1 MDASHDRAA
10 YFNTEPRAFWLGQV
24 SEAATALAGTRV
36 PKQLSE
42 SVGVSKISTEPSA
55 AVTSISLSVRNDLAF
70 NPADH
75 LATHVRSRSKLATF
89 TRLVII
95 LAVAAITALIF
106 TGQLPTDILTRD
118 DIIEVASLPVISN
131 LVTAIT
137 PERTSARLI
146 VQSWR
151 GNSDEPTPL
160 GLAVQ
165 GPAEHA
171 VVYIKGLMPGMELS
185 SGSRVG
191 SDAWEIPATGVGDVL
206 IAPPQGF
213 VGTAKLVAELRLPDS
228 RIADRQAVYFE
239 WELQR
244 PTPVQH
250 QLEERAALQSIPP
263 EPIQPQTDRDEVVA
277 SQKPVI
283 ARGQFD
289 GKEIAVA
296 SISPAPVQLQR
307 NRGEAGPTESARLIV
322 QSWRGNS
329 DEPTP
334 LGLAVQGPAEH
345 AVVYIKGL
353 MPGMEL
359 SSGSRVGSD
368 AWEIP
373 ATGVGDV
380 LIAPPQGFV
389 GTAKLVAELRL
400 PDSRIADRQ
409 AVYFEWELQRPTPVQ
424 HQLEERAA
432 LQSIPPEPIQPQ
444 TDRDEVV
451 ASQKPVIARGQFD
464 GKEIAVASISPAPV
478 QLQRNRGE
486 AGPTEIPA
494 ATPRRLNRSEIG
506 AMPAILLEPAQL
518 KSDRDE
524 TAPADSSASFL
535 QRQLDAQ
542 EIVLLL
548 KRGKDLIAAGDI
560 AAARIVLRKAAEAND
575 AEAALGLAA
584 TYDPIVLR
592 ELKVYGFMPD
602 AAMARVW
609 YEKATELGSLAAPRR
624 LEMLTKETGTR

>member
-1 MDASHDRAA
+1 MTKSDAVPSLAAAIETAVARNAGVHLEAGASDRAA
-10 YFNTEPRAFWLGQV
+10 YFNIESRALWLGQV
-24 SEAATALAGTRV
+24 SEAATALADTRV
-36 PKQLSE
+36 PELLIE
-42 SVGVSKISTEPSA
+42 SVAISKISTEPSA
-55 AVTSISLSVRNDLAF
+55 AVNSISLSVRNDDSF

-75 LATHVRSRSKLATF
+75 LATHVRSSSKLATF

-106 TGQLPTDILTRD
+106 TGQLPTDILTRND
-118 DIIEVASLPVISN
+118 VIEVASLPVVSN

-137 PERTSARLI
+137 PDRTSARLI

-160 GLAVQ
+160 GLAVK

-185 SGSRVG
+185 SGNRVG
-191 SDAWEIPATGVGDVL
+191 SDAWEIPATGVGDVW

-250 QLEERAALQSIPP
+250 QLEERAALQSISP
-263 EPIQPQTDRDEVVA
+263 EPIQPQTDRDEVVS

-283 ARGQFD
+283 AQGQ
-289 GKEIAVA
+289 I
-296 SISPAPVQLQR
+296 
-307 NRGEAGPTESARLIV
+307 
-322 QSWRGNS
+322 
-329 DEPTP
+329 
-334 LGLAVQGPAEH
+334 
-345 AVVYIKGL
+345 
-353 MPGMEL
+353 
-359 SSGSRVGSD
+359 
-368 AWEIP
+368 
-373 ATGVGDV
+373 
-380 LIAPPQGFV
+380 
-389 GTAKLVAELRL
+389 
-400 PDSRIADRQ
+400 
-409 AVYFEWELQRPTPVQ
+409 
-424 HQLEERAA
+424 
-432 LQSIPPEPIQPQ
+432 
-444 TDRDEVV
+444 
-451 ASQKPVIARGQFD
+451 D

-486 AGPTEIPA
+486 AGPTEILA
-494 ATPRRLNRSEIG
+494 ATPRRLDPSEIG
-506 AMPAILLEPAQL
+506 AVPAILLEPAEL

-548 KRGKDLIAAGDI
+548 KRGKNLIAAGDI

-592 ELKVYGFMPD
+592 ELRVYGFMPG

>member
-1 MDASHDRAA
+1 MTKSNAVPSLAEAIETAVARPAGVHPEAGASDRAA
-10 YFNTEPRAFWLGQV
+10 SFNIESRALWLGQV

-36 PKQLSE
+36 PEQLIE

-55 AVTSISLSVRNDLAF
+55 AVNSISLSVRNDDSF

-95 LAVAAITALIF
+95 LAVAALTALIF

-191 SDAWEIPATGVGDVL
+191 SDAWEIPATEVGDVW

-296 SISPAPVQLQR
+296 SISPAPVQLQ
-307 NRGEAGPTESARLIV
+307 
-322 QSWRGNS
+322 
-329 DEPTP
+329 
-334 LGLAVQGPAEH
+334 H
-345 AVVYIKGL
+345 
-353 MPGMEL
+353 
-359 SSGSRVGSD
+359 
-368 AWEIP
+368 
-373 ATGVGDV
+373 
-380 LIAPPQGFV
+380 
-389 GTAKLVAELRL
+389 
-400 PDSRIADRQ
+400 
-409 AVYFEWELQRPTPVQ
+409 
-424 HQLEERAA
+424 
-432 LQSIPPEPIQPQ
+432 
-444 TDRDEVV
+444 
-451 ASQKPVIARGQFD
+451 
-464 GKEIAVASISPAPV
+464 
-478 QLQRNRGE
+478 NRGE

-494 ATPRRLNRSEIG
+494 AAPRRLNRSEIG
-506 AMPAILLEPAQL
+506 AMPAILLEPAEL
-518 KSDRDE
+518 KSARDE

-609 YEKATELGSLAAPRR
+609 YEKATALGSLAAPRR

>member
-1 MDASHDRAA
+1 MDLGSAESRGEAIMDASHDRAA
-10 YFNTEPRAFWLGQV
+10 YFNTNSRAFWLGQV

-36 PKQLSE
+36 PKQLIE
-42 SVGVSKISTEPSA
+42 NVGVSEISTEPSA
-55 AVTSISLSVRNDLAF
+55 AVTSISLSARNDHSF

-75 LATHVRSRSKLATF
+75 LTHVRSRSKLAIF
-89 TRLVII
+89 TGLVIT
-95 LAVAAITALIF
+95 LAVASLTALIL

-151 GNSDEPTPL
+151 GNSDQPTPL
-160 GLAVQ
+160 GLAVK
-165 GPAEHA
+165 GTAEHA

-185 SGSRVG
+185 LGNRVG
-191 SDAWEIPATGVGDVL
+191 SDAWEIPATELGGVW

-213 VGTAKLVAELRLPDS
+213 VGTAKLIAELRLPDS

-263 EPIQPQTDRDEVVA
+263 EPIQPQTDRDEVA
-277 SQKPVI
+277 S
-283 ARGQFD
+283 
-289 GKEIAVA
+289 
-296 SISPAPVQLQR
+296 
-307 NRGEAGPTESARLIV
+307 
-322 QSWRGNS
+322 
-329 DEPTP
+329 
-334 LGLAVQGPAEH
+334 
-345 AVVYIKGL
+345 
-353 MPGMEL
+353 
-359 SSGSRVGSD
+359 
-368 AWEIP
+368 
-373 ATGVGDV
+373 
-380 LIAPPQGFV
+380 
-389 GTAKLVAELRL
+389 
-400 PDSRIADRQ
+400 
-409 AVYFEWELQRPTPVQ
+409 
-424 HQLEERAA
+424 
-432 LQSIPPEPIQPQ
+432 
-444 TDRDEVV
+444 
-451 ASQKPVIARGQFD
+451 SQKPVIARGQFD

-494 ATPRRLNRSEIG
+494 ATPRRLNRSEIR

-535 QRQLDAQ
+535 QRQLDAH

>member
-1 MDASHDRAA
+1 MTKSDAVPSLAEAIEIAIARNAGVHLEAGASDRAA
-10 YFNTEPRAFWLGQV
+10 SFNIESRALWLGQV
-24 SEAATALAGTRV
+24 SEAATALADTGV
-36 PKQLSE
+36 PELLIE

-55 AVTSISLSVRNDLAF
+55 AVNSISLSVRNDDSF

-75 LATHVRSRSKLATF
+75 LATHVRSSSKLATF

-106 TGQLPTDILTRD
+106 TGQLPTDILTRND
-118 DIIEVASLPVISN
+118 VIEVASLPVVSN

-137 PERTSARLI
+137 PDRTSARLI

-185 SGSRVG
+185 SGNRVG
-191 SDAWEIPATGVGDVL
+191 SDAWEIPATGLGDVW

-263 EPIQPQTDRDEVVA
+263 EPIQSQTDRDEVVA

-283 ARGQFD
+283 AQGQ
-289 GKEIAVA
+289 I
-296 SISPAPVQLQR
+296 
-307 NRGEAGPTESARLIV
+307 
-322 QSWRGNS
+322 
-329 DEPTP
+329 
-334 LGLAVQGPAEH
+334 
-345 AVVYIKGL
+345 
-353 MPGMEL
+353 
-359 SSGSRVGSD
+359 
-368 AWEIP
+368 
-373 ATGVGDV
+373 
-380 LIAPPQGFV
+380 
-389 GTAKLVAELRL
+389 
-400 PDSRIADRQ
+400 
-409 AVYFEWELQRPTPVQ
+409 
-424 HQLEERAA
+424 
-432 LQSIPPEPIQPQ
+432 
-444 TDRDEVV
+444 
-451 ASQKPVIARGQFD
+451 D

-486 AGPTEIPA
+486 AGPTEILA
-494 ATPRRLNRSEIG
+494 ATPRRLDPSEIG
-506 AMPAILLEPAQL
+506 AVPAILLEPAEL

-548 KRGKDLIAAGDI
+548 KRGKNLIAAGDI

-592 ELKVYGFMPD
+592 ELRVYGFMPD

>member
-1 MDASHDRAA
+1 MTKSLAEAIEIAVARNAGVHLEAGASDRAA
-10 YFNTEPRAFWLGQV
+10 YFNIESRALWLGQV
-24 SEAATALAGTRV
+24 SEAATALADTGV
-36 PKQLSE
+36 PELLIE

-55 AVTSISLSVRNDLAF
+55 AVNSISLSVRNDDSF

-75 LATHVRSRSKLATF
+75 LATHVRSSSKLATF

-106 TGQLPTDILTRD
+106 TGQLPTDILTRND
-118 DIIEVASLPVISN
+118 VIEVASLPVVSN

-137 PERTSARLI
+137 PDRTSARLI

-160 GLAVQ
+160 GLAVK

-185 SGSRVG
+185 SGNRVG
-191 SDAWEIPATGVGDVL
+191 SDAWEIPATGVGDVW

-283 ARGQFD
+283 AQGQ
-289 GKEIAVA
+289 I
-296 SISPAPVQLQR
+296 
-307 NRGEAGPTESARLIV
+307 
-322 QSWRGNS
+322 
-329 DEPTP
+329 
-334 LGLAVQGPAEH
+334 
-345 AVVYIKGL
+345 
-353 MPGMEL
+353 
-359 SSGSRVGSD
+359 
-368 AWEIP
+368 
-373 ATGVGDV
+373 
-380 LIAPPQGFV
+380 
-389 GTAKLVAELRL
+389 
-400 PDSRIADRQ
+400 
-409 AVYFEWELQRPTPVQ
+409 
-424 HQLEERAA
+424 
-432 LQSIPPEPIQPQ
+432 
-444 TDRDEVV
+444 
-451 ASQKPVIARGQFD
+451 D

-494 ATPRRLNRSEIG
+494 ATPRRLDPSEIG
-506 AMPAILLEPAQL
+506 AVPAILLEPAEL

-548 KRGKDLIAAGDI
+548 KRGKNLIAAGDI

>member
-1 MDASHDRAA
+1 MTKSDAVPSLAAAIETAVARHAGVHPEAGASDRAA
-10 YFNTEPRAFWLGQV
+10 YFNIESRALWLGQV

-36 PKQLSE
+36 PELPIE

-55 AVTSISLSVRNDLAF
+55 AVNSISLSVRNDHSF

-131 LVTAIT
+131 LVAAIT

-191 SDAWEIPATGVGDVL
+191 SDAWEIPATGLGDVW

-283 ARGQFD
+283 AQGQ
-289 GKEIAVA
+289 I
-296 SISPAPVQLQR
+296 
-307 NRGEAGPTESARLIV
+307 
-322 QSWRGNS
+322 
-329 DEPTP
+329 
-334 LGLAVQGPAEH
+334 
-345 AVVYIKGL
+345 
-353 MPGMEL
+353 
-359 SSGSRVGSD
+359 
-368 AWEIP
+368 
-373 ATGVGDV
+373 
-380 LIAPPQGFV
+380 
-389 GTAKLVAELRL
+389 
-400 PDSRIADRQ
+400 
-409 AVYFEWELQRPTPVQ
+409 
-424 HQLEERAA
+424 
-432 LQSIPPEPIQPQ
+432 
-444 TDRDEVV
+444 
-451 ASQKPVIARGQFD
+451 D

-548 KRGKDLIAAGDI
+548 KRGKNLIAAGDI

>member
-10 YFNTEPRAFWLGQV
+10 YFDTDSRTFWLGQV
-24 SEAATALAGTRV
+24 SEAATALTGTRV
-36 PKQLSE
+36 PKQFIE
-42 SVGVSKISTEPSA
+42 SVGVSKISTEPRA
-55 AVTSISLSVRNDLAF
+55 AVTSISLSVRNDHSF

-75 LATHVRSRSKLATF
+75 LTHVQSRSKLAIF
-89 TRLVII
+89 TGLVIT
-95 LAVAAITALIF
+95 LAVASLTALIL

-160 GLAVQ
+160 GLTVQ

-185 SGSRVG
+185 SGNRVG
-191 SDAWEIPATGVGDVL
+191 SDAWEIPATGVGDVW

-250 QLEERAALQSIPP
+250 QLEGRAALQSIPP

-277 SQKPVI
+277 SQTPVI

-296 SISPAPVQLQR
+296 SISV
-307 NRGEAGPTESARLIV
+307 
-322 QSWRGNS
+322 
-329 DEPTP
+329 
-334 LGLAVQGPAEH
+334 
-345 AVVYIKGL
+345 
-353 MPGMEL
+353 
-359 SSGSRVGSD
+359 
-368 AWEIP
+368 
-373 ATGVGDV
+373 
-380 LIAPPQGFV
+380 
-389 GTAKLVAELRL
+389 
-400 PDSRIADRQ
+400 
-409 AVYFEWELQRPTPVQ
+409 
-424 HQLEERAA
+424 
-432 LQSIPPEPIQPQ
+432 
-444 TDRDEVV
+444 
-451 ASQKPVIARGQFD
+451 
-464 GKEIAVASISPAPV
+464 APV

-486 AGPTEIPA
+486 AGPTEIA
-494 ATPRRLNRSEIG
+494 APRRLNRSEIG

-560 AAARIVLRKAAEAND
+560 AAARVVLRKAAEAND

>member
-1 MDASHDRAA
+1 MTKSDAVPSLAAAIETAVARHAGVHPEAGASDRAA
-10 YFNTEPRAFWLGQV
+10 YFNIESRALWLGQV
-24 SEAATALAGTRV
+24 SEAATALADTRV
-36 PKQLSE
+36 PELLIE
-42 SVGVSKISTEPSA
+42 SVAASKISTEPGA
-55 AVTSISLSVRNDLAF
+55 AVNSISLSVRNDDSF

-75 LATHVRSRSKLATF
+75 LATHVRSSSKLATF

-106 TGQLPTDILTRD
+106 TGQLPTDILTRND
-118 DIIEVASLPVISN
+118 VIEVASLPVVSN

-137 PERTSARLI
+137 PDRTSARLI

-160 GLAVQ
+160 GLAVK

-185 SGSRVG
+185 SGNRVG
-191 SDAWEIPATGVGDVL
+191 SDAWEIPATGVGDVW

-239 WELQR
+239 WELKR

-263 EPIQPQTDRDEVVA
+263 EPIQSQTDRDEVVA

-283 ARGQFD
+283 AQGQID

-307 NRGEAGPTESARLIV
+307 NRGEAGPTETL
-322 QSWRGNS
+322 
-329 DEPTP
+329 
-334 LGLAVQGPAEH
+334 
-345 AVVYIKGL
+345 
-353 MPGMEL
+353 
-359 SSGSRVGSD
+359 
-368 AWEIP
+368 
-373 ATGVGDV
+373 
-380 LIAPPQGFV
+380 
-389 GTAKLVAELRL
+389 
-400 PDSRIADRQ
+400 
-409 AVYFEWELQRPTPVQ
+409 
-424 HQLEERAA
+424 
-432 LQSIPPEPIQPQ
+432 
-444 TDRDEVV
+444 
-451 ASQKPVIARGQFD
+451 
-464 GKEIAVASISPAPV
+464 
-478 QLQRNRGE
+478 
-486 AGPTEIPA
+486 A
-494 ATPRRLNRSEIG
+494 ATPRRLDPSEIG
-506 AMPAILLEPAQL
+506 AVPAILLEPAEL

-542 EIVLLL
+542 EIALLL

-592 ELKVYGFMPD
+592 ELRVYGFMPD

>member
-1 MDASHDRAA
+1 MTKSLAEAIEIAVARNAGVHLEAGASDRAA
-10 YFNTEPRAFWLGQV
+10 YFNIESRALWLGQV
-24 SEAATALAGTRV
+24 SEAATALADTRV
-36 PKQLSE
+36 PELLIE
-42 SVGVSKISTEPSA
+42 SVAVSKISTEPSA
-55 AVTSISLSVRNDLAF
+55 AVNSISLSVRNDDSF

-75 LATHVRSRSKLATF
+75 LATHVRSSSKLATF

-106 TGQLPTDILTRD
+106 TGQLPTDILTRND
-118 DIIEVASLPVISN
+118 VIEVASLPVVSN

-137 PERTSARLI
+137 PDRTSARLI

-160 GLAVQ
+160 GLAVK

-191 SDAWEIPATGVGDVL
+191 SDAWEIPATGVGDVW

-283 ARGQFD
+283 AQGQ
-289 GKEIAVA
+289 I
-296 SISPAPVQLQR
+296 
-307 NRGEAGPTESARLIV
+307 
-322 QSWRGNS
+322 
-329 DEPTP
+329 
-334 LGLAVQGPAEH
+334 
-345 AVVYIKGL
+345 
-353 MPGMEL
+353 
-359 SSGSRVGSD
+359 
-368 AWEIP
+368 
-373 ATGVGDV
+373 
-380 LIAPPQGFV
+380 
-389 GTAKLVAELRL
+389 
-400 PDSRIADRQ
+400 
-409 AVYFEWELQRPTPVQ
+409 
-424 HQLEERAA
+424 
-432 LQSIPPEPIQPQ
+432 
-444 TDRDEVV
+444 
-451 ASQKPVIARGQFD
+451 D

-486 AGPTEIPA
+486 AGPTEILE
-494 ATPRRLNRSEIG
+494 ATPRRLDPSEIG
-506 AMPAILLEPAQL
+506 AVPAILLEPAEL

-548 KRGKDLIAAGDI
+548 KRGKNLIAAGDI

-592 ELKVYGFMPD
+592 ELRVYGFMPD

>member
-1 MDASHDRAA
+1 MTKSDAVPSLAAAIETAVAGHAGVHLEAGASDRAA
-10 YFNTEPRAFWLGQV
+10 YFNIESRALWLGQV

-36 PKQLSE
+36 PKSLIE

-55 AVTSISLSVRNDLAF
+55 AVNSTSLSVRNDDSF

-137 PERTSARLI
+137 PDRTSARLI

-191 SDAWEIPATGVGDVL
+191 SDAWEIPATEVGDVW

-213 VGTAKLVAELRLPDS
+213 VGTAKLVAELRLPDSKIADRQAVYFEWELQRPTPVQHQLEEVQGPAEHAVVYIKGLMPGMELSSGTDSLGCLGDSRSRGRRCLDRSPAGLRWHCQTCAELRLPDS

-263 EPIQPQTDRDEVVA
+263 EPIQPQTDRDEVV
-277 SQKPVI
+277 S
-283 ARGQFD
+283 
-289 GKEIAVA
+289 
-296 SISPAPVQLQR
+296 
-307 NRGEAGPTESARLIV
+307 
-322 QSWRGNS
+322 
-329 DEPTP
+329 
-334 LGLAVQGPAEH
+334 
-345 AVVYIKGL
+345 
-353 MPGMEL
+353 
-359 SSGSRVGSD
+359 
-368 AWEIP
+368 
-373 ATGVGDV
+373 
-380 LIAPPQGFV
+380 
-389 GTAKLVAELRL
+389 
-400 PDSRIADRQ
+400 
-409 AVYFEWELQRPTPVQ
+409 
-424 HQLEERAA
+424 
-432 LQSIPPEPIQPQ
+432 
-444 TDRDEVV
+444 
-451 ASQKPVIARGQFD
+451 SQKPVIARGQFD

-506 AMPAILLEPAQL
+506 AMPAILLEPAEL

-524 TAPADSSASFL
+524 TAPVLFAASTRCTRDCVASKTGEGPYCSRRHRSSAHC
-535 QRQLDAQ
+535 
-542 EIVLLL
+542 
-548 KRGKDLIAAGDI
+548 AAKS
-560 AAARIVLRKAAEAND
+560 R
-575 AEAALGLAA
+575 
-584 TYDPIVLR
+584 
-592 ELKVYGFMPD
+592 
-602 AAMARVW
+602 
-609 YEKATELGSLAAPRR
+609 
-624 LEMLTKETGTR
+624 

>member
-1 MDASHDRAA
+1 MTKSDAVPSLAAAIETAVARNAGVHLEAGASDRAA
-10 YFNTEPRAFWLGQV
+10 YFNIESRALWLGQV
-24 SEAATALAGTRV
+24 SEAATALADTRV
-36 PKQLSE
+36 PELLIE
-42 SVGVSKISTEPSA
+42 SVAVSKISTEPSA
-55 AVTSISLSVRNDLAF
+55 AVNSISLSVRNDDSF

-75 LATHVRSRSKLATF
+75 LATHVRSSSKLATF

-106 TGQLPTDILTRD
+106 TGQLPTDILTRND
-118 DIIEVASLPVISN
+118 VIEVASLPVVSN

-137 PERTSARLI
+137 PDRTSARLI

-160 GLAVQ
+160 GLAVK

-185 SGSRVG
+185 SGNRVG
-191 SDAWEIPATGVGDVL
+191 SDAWEIPATGVGDVW

-283 ARGQFD
+283 AQGQ
-289 GKEIAVA
+289 I
-296 SISPAPVQLQR
+296 
-307 NRGEAGPTESARLIV
+307 
-322 QSWRGNS
+322 
-329 DEPTP
+329 
-334 LGLAVQGPAEH
+334 
-345 AVVYIKGL
+345 
-353 MPGMEL
+353 
-359 SSGSRVGSD
+359 
-368 AWEIP
+368 
-373 ATGVGDV
+373 
-380 LIAPPQGFV
+380 
-389 GTAKLVAELRL
+389 
-400 PDSRIADRQ
+400 
-409 AVYFEWELQRPTPVQ
+409 
-424 HQLEERAA
+424 
-432 LQSIPPEPIQPQ
+432 
-444 TDRDEVV
+444 
-451 ASQKPVIARGQFD
+451 D

-486 AGPTEIPA
+486 AGPTEILA
-494 ATPRRLNRSEIG
+494 ATPRRLDPSEIG
-506 AMPAILLEPAQL
+506 AVPAILLEPAEL

-548 KRGKDLIAAGDI
+548 KRGKNLIAAGDI

-592 ELKVYGFMPD
+592 ELRVYGFMPD

>member
-1 MDASHDRAA
+1 
-10 YFNTEPRAFWLGQV
+10 T
-24 SEAATALAGTRV
+24 
-36 PKQLSE
+36 
-42 SVGVSKISTEPSA
+42 
-55 AVTSISLSVRNDLAF
+55 
-70 NPADH
+70 
-75 LATHVRSRSKLATF
+75 
-89 TRLVII
+89 

-106 TGQLPTDILTRD
+106 TGQLPTDILTRND
-118 DIIEVASLPVISN
+118 VIEVASLPVVISN

-171 VVYIKGLMPGMELS
+171 VIYIKGLMPGMELS
-185 SGSRVG
+185 SGNRVD
-191 SDAWEIPATGVGDVL
+191 SDAWEIPATGVGDVW

-250 QLEERAALQSIPP
+250 QLEGRAALQSIPP

-283 ARGQFD
+283 AQGQ
-289 GKEIAVA
+289 I
-296 SISPAPVQLQR
+296 
-307 NRGEAGPTESARLIV
+307 
-322 QSWRGNS
+322 
-329 DEPTP
+329 
-334 LGLAVQGPAEH
+334 
-345 AVVYIKGL
+345 
-353 MPGMEL
+353 
-359 SSGSRVGSD
+359 
-368 AWEIP
+368 
-373 ATGVGDV
+373 
-380 LIAPPQGFV
+380 
-389 GTAKLVAELRL
+389 
-400 PDSRIADRQ
+400 
-409 AVYFEWELQRPTPVQ
+409 
-424 HQLEERAA
+424 
-432 LQSIPPEPIQPQ
+432 
-444 TDRDEVV
+444 
-451 ASQKPVIARGQFD
+451 D

-506 AMPAILLEPAQL
+506 AMPAILLEPAEL
-518 KSDRDE
+518 KSARDE

>member
-1 MDASHDRAA
+1 MLQSPPSRYPCETITRSIRPIISQHT
-10 YFNTEPRAFWLGQV
+10 F
-24 SEAATALAGTRV
+24 EA
-36 PKQLSE
+36 
-42 SVGVSKISTEPSA
+42 
-55 AVTSISLSVRNDLAF
+55 
-70 NPADH
+70 
-75 LATHVRSRSKLATF
+75 VRSWRHSPE
-89 TRLVII
+89 LVIT

-185 SGSRVG
+185 SGSQVG
-191 SDAWEIPATGVGDVL
+191 SDAWEIPATEVGDVW

-283 ARGQFD
+283 ARGQID

-296 SISPAPVQLQR
+296 SISPAPVQLQ
-307 NRGEAGPTESARLIV
+307 
-322 QSWRGNS
+322 
-329 DEPTP
+329 
-334 LGLAVQGPAEH
+334 H
-345 AVVYIKGL
+345 
-353 MPGMEL
+353 
-359 SSGSRVGSD
+359 
-368 AWEIP
+368 
-373 ATGVGDV
+373 
-380 LIAPPQGFV
+380 
-389 GTAKLVAELRL
+389 
-400 PDSRIADRQ
+400 
-409 AVYFEWELQRPTPVQ
+409 
-424 HQLEERAA
+424 
-432 LQSIPPEPIQPQ
+432 
-444 TDRDEVV
+444 
-451 ASQKPVIARGQFD
+451 
-464 GKEIAVASISPAPV
+464 
-478 QLQRNRGE
+478 NRGE

-506 AMPAILLEPAQL
+506 AMPAILLEPAEL

-524 TAPADSSASFL
+524 TAPDCFAASTRCTRDCVASKTGEGPYCSRRHRSSAHC
-535 QRQLDAQ
+535 
-542 EIVLLL
+542 
-548 KRGKDLIAAGDI
+548 AAKS
-560 AAARIVLRKAAEAND
+560 R
-575 AEAALGLAA
+575 
-584 TYDPIVLR
+584 
-592 ELKVYGFMPD
+592 
-602 AAMARVW
+602 
-609 YEKATELGSLAAPRR
+609 
-624 LEMLTKETGTR
+624 

>member
-1 MDASHDRAA
+1 MTKSDAVPSLAEAIEIAIARNAGVHLEAGASDRAA
-10 YFNTEPRAFWLGQV
+10 SFNIESRALWLGQV
-24 SEAATALAGTRV
+24 SEAATALADTGV
-36 PKQLSE
+36 PELLIE

-55 AVTSISLSVRNDLAF
+55 AVNSISLSVRNDDSF

-75 LATHVRSRSKLATF
+75 LATHVRSSSKLATF

-106 TGQLPTDILTRD
+106 TGQLPTDILTRND
-118 DIIEVASLPVISN
+118 VIEVASLPVVSN

-137 PERTSARLI
+137 PDRTSARLI

-160 GLAVQ
+160 GLAVK

-185 SGSRVG
+185 SGNRVG
-191 SDAWEIPATGVGDVL
+191 SDAWEIPATGVGDVW

-239 WELQR
+239 WELKR

-250 QLEERAALQSIPP
+250 QLEERAAPQSIPP

-283 ARGQFD
+283 AQGQID

-307 NRGEAGPTESARLIV
+307 NRGEAGPTETL
-322 QSWRGNS
+322 
-329 DEPTP
+329 
-334 LGLAVQGPAEH
+334 
-345 AVVYIKGL
+345 
-353 MPGMEL
+353 
-359 SSGSRVGSD
+359 
-368 AWEIP
+368 
-373 ATGVGDV
+373 
-380 LIAPPQGFV
+380 
-389 GTAKLVAELRL
+389 
-400 PDSRIADRQ
+400 
-409 AVYFEWELQRPTPVQ
+409 
-424 HQLEERAA
+424 
-432 LQSIPPEPIQPQ
+432 
-444 TDRDEVV
+444 
-451 ASQKPVIARGQFD
+451 
-464 GKEIAVASISPAPV
+464 
-478 QLQRNRGE
+478 
-486 AGPTEIPA
+486 A
-494 ATPRRLNRSEIG
+494 ATPRRLDPSEIG
-506 AMPAILLEPAQL
+506 AVPAILLEPAEL

-548 KRGKDLIAAGDI
+548 KRGKNLIAAGDI

>member
-10 YFNTEPRAFWLGQV
+10 YFNAESGAFWLGQV

-36 PKQLSE
+36 PEQFIE

-55 AVTSISLSVRNDLAF
+55 AVNSISIPVRNDDSF

-75 LATHVRSRSKLATF
+75 LATHVRSSSKLATF

-106 TGQLPTDILTRD
+106 TGHLPTDILTRND
-118 DIIEVASLPVISN
+118 VIEVASLPVVSN

-137 PERTSARLI
+137 PDRTSARLI

-160 GLAVQ
+160 GLAVK

-185 SGSRVG
+185 SGNRVG
-191 SDAWEIPATGVGDVL
+191 SDAWEIPATGVGDVW

-250 QLEERAALQSIPP
+250 QLEERAALQSISP
-263 EPIQPQTDRDEVVA
+263 EPIQPQTDRDEVVS

-296 SISPAPVQLQR
+296 SIS
-307 NRGEAGPTESARLIV
+307 S
-322 QSWRGNS
+322 
-329 DEPTP
+329 
-334 LGLAVQGPAEH
+334 
-345 AVVYIKGL
+345 
-353 MPGMEL
+353 
-359 SSGSRVGSD
+359 
-368 AWEIP
+368 
-373 ATGVGDV
+373 
-380 LIAPPQGFV
+380 
-389 GTAKLVAELRL
+389 
-400 PDSRIADRQ
+400 
-409 AVYFEWELQRPTPVQ
+409 
-424 HQLEERAA
+424 
-432 LQSIPPEPIQPQ
+432 
-444 TDRDEVV
+444 
-451 ASQKPVIARGQFD
+451 
-464 GKEIAVASISPAPV
+464 APV

-486 AGPTEIPA
+486 AGPTEIAA

-506 AMPAILLEPAQL
+506 AMPAILLEAAEL

>member
-10 YFNTEPRAFWLGQV
+10 YFNTDSRAFWLGQV

-36 PKQLSE
+36 PKQLIE

-55 AVTSISLSVRNDLAF
+55 AVTSISLSVRNDHSF

-75 LATHVRSRSKLATF
+75 LATHVRSRSKLAIF
-89 TRLVII
+89 TGLVIT
-95 LAVAAITALIF
+95 LAVASLTALIF

-191 SDAWEIPATGVGDVL
+191 SDAWEIPATGLGDVW

-263 EPIQPQTDRDEVVA
+263 EPIQPQTDRDEVVS

-307 NRGEAGPTESARLIV
+307 NRGEAGSP
-322 QSWRGNS
+322 
-329 DEPTP
+329 
-334 LGLAVQGPAEH
+334 
-345 AVVYIKGL
+345 K
-353 MPGMEL
+353 
-359 SSGSRVGSD
+359 
-368 AWEIP
+368 
-373 ATGVGDV
+373 
-380 LIAPPQGFV
+380 
-389 GTAKLVAELRL
+389 
-400 PDSRIADRQ
+400 
-409 AVYFEWELQRPTPVQ
+409 
-424 HQLEERAA
+424 
-432 LQSIPPEPIQPQ
+432 PI
-444 TDRDEVV
+444 
-451 ASQKPVIARGQFD
+451 
-464 GKEIAVASISPAPV
+464 
-478 QLQRNRGE
+478 
-486 AGPTEIPA
+486 
-494 ATPRRLNRSEIG
+494 
-506 AMPAILLEPAQL
+506 
-518 KSDRDE
+518 
-524 TAPADSSASFL
+524 
-535 QRQLDAQ
+535 
-542 EIVLLL
+542 
-548 KRGKDLIAAGDI
+548 
-560 AAARIVLRKAAEAND
+560 
-575 AEAALGLAA
+575 
-584 TYDPIVLR
+584 
-592 ELKVYGFMPD
+592 
-602 AAMARVW
+602 
-609 YEKATELGSLAAPRR
+609 
-624 LEMLTKETGTR
+624 EMRW

>member
-1 MDASHDRAA
+1 MTKSDAVPSLAAAIETAVARHAGVHPEACASDRAA
-10 YFNTEPRAFWLGQV
+10 YFNIESRALWLGQV
-24 SEAATALAGTRV
+24 SEAATALADTRV
-36 PKQLSE
+36 PELLIE

-55 AVTSISLSVRNDLAF
+55 AVNSISLSVRNDDSF

-75 LATHVRSRSKLATF
+75 LATHVRSSSKLATF

-106 TGQLPTDILTRD
+106 TGQLPTDILTRND
-118 DIIEVASLPVISN
+118 VIEVASLPVVSN

-137 PERTSARLI
+137 PDRTSARLI

-160 GLAVQ
+160 GLAVK

-185 SGSRVG
+185 SGNRVG
-191 SDAWEIPATGVGDVL
+191 SDAWEIPATGVGDVW

-283 ARGQFD
+283 AQGQ
-289 GKEIAVA
+289 I
-296 SISPAPVQLQR
+296 
-307 NRGEAGPTESARLIV
+307 
-322 QSWRGNS
+322 
-329 DEPTP
+329 
-334 LGLAVQGPAEH
+334 
-345 AVVYIKGL
+345 
-353 MPGMEL
+353 
-359 SSGSRVGSD
+359 
-368 AWEIP
+368 
-373 ATGVGDV
+373 
-380 LIAPPQGFV
+380 
-389 GTAKLVAELRL
+389 
-400 PDSRIADRQ
+400 
-409 AVYFEWELQRPTPVQ
+409 
-424 HQLEERAA
+424 
-432 LQSIPPEPIQPQ
+432 
-444 TDRDEVV
+444 
-451 ASQKPVIARGQFD
+451 D

-486 AGPTEIPA
+486 AGPTEILA
-494 ATPRRLNRSEIG
+494 ATPRRLDPSEIG
-506 AMPAILLEPAQL
+506 AVPAILLEPAEL

-548 KRGKDLIAAGDI
+548 KRGKNLIAAGDI

-592 ELKVYGFMPD
+592 ELRVYGFMPD

>member
-1 MDASHDRAA
+1 MDAPHDRAA
-10 YFNTEPRAFWLGQV
+10 YFNTDSRTFRLGQV

-36 PKQLSE
+36 PKQLIE
-42 SVGVSKISTEPSA
+42 SAGVSKILTEPSA
-55 AVTSISLSVRNDLAF
+55 AVTSISLSVRNDHSF

-75 LATHVRSRSKLATF
+75 LATHVRSPSKLAIF
-89 TRLVII
+89 TGLVIT
-95 LAVAAITALIF
+95 LAVASLTALIL

-191 SDAWEIPATGVGDVL
+191 SDAWEIPATGLGDVW

-250 QLEERAALQSIPP
+250 QLEERTVLQSIPP

-283 ARGQFD
+283 AQGQID

-296 SISPAPVQLQR
+296 SISSAPVQLQ
-307 NRGEAGPTESARLIV
+307 S
-322 QSWRGNS
+322 
-329 DEPTP
+329 
-334 LGLAVQGPAEH
+334 
-345 AVVYIKGL
+345 
-353 MPGMEL
+353 
-359 SSGSRVGSD
+359 
-368 AWEIP
+368 
-373 ATGVGDV
+373 
-380 LIAPPQGFV
+380 
-389 GTAKLVAELRL
+389 
-400 PDSRIADRQ
+400 
-409 AVYFEWELQRPTPVQ
+409 
-424 HQLEERAA
+424 
-432 LQSIPPEPIQPQ
+432 
-444 TDRDEVV
+444 
-451 ASQKPVIARGQFD
+451 
-464 GKEIAVASISPAPV
+464 
-478 QLQRNRGE
+478 NRGE

-506 AMPAILLEPAQL
+506 ASAQL

>member
-1 MDASHDRAA
+1 MTKSDAVPSLAEAIEIAIARNAGVHLEAGASDRAA
-10 YFNTEPRAFWLGQV
+10 SFNIESRALWLGQV
-24 SEAATALAGTRV
+24 SEAATALADTGV
-36 PKQLSE
+36 PELLIE

-55 AVTSISLSVRNDLAF
+55 AVNSISLSVRNDDSF

-75 LATHVRSRSKLATF
+75 LATHVRSSSKLATF

-106 TGQLPTDILTRD
+106 TGQLPTDILTRND
-118 DIIEVASLPVISN
+118 VIEVASLPVVSN

-137 PERTSARLI
+137 PDRTSARLI

-160 GLAVQ
+160 GLAVK

-185 SGSRVG
+185 SGNRVG
-191 SDAWEIPATGVGDVL
+191 SDAWEIPATGVGDVW

-263 EPIQPQTDRDEVVA
+263 EPIQSQTDRDEVVA

-283 ARGQFD
+283 AQGQID

-296 SISPAPVQLQR
+296 SISPAPL
-307 NRGEAGPTESARLIV
+307 
-322 QSWRGNS
+322 
-329 DEPTP
+329 
-334 LGLAVQGPAEH
+334 
-345 AVVYIKGL
+345 
-353 MPGMEL
+353 
-359 SSGSRVGSD
+359 
-368 AWEIP
+368 
-373 ATGVGDV
+373 
-380 LIAPPQGFV
+380 
-389 GTAKLVAELRL
+389 
-400 PDSRIADRQ
+400 
-409 AVYFEWELQRPTPVQ
+409 
-424 HQLEERAA
+424 
-432 LQSIPPEPIQPQ
+432 
-444 TDRDEVV
+444 
-451 ASQKPVIARGQFD
+451 
-464 GKEIAVASISPAPV
+464 

-486 AGPTEIPA
+486 AGPTEILA
-494 ATPRRLNRSEIG
+494 ATPRRLDPSEIG
-506 AMPAILLEPAQL
+506 AVPAILLEPAEL

-548 KRGKDLIAAGDI
+548 KRGKNLIAAGDI

-592 ELKVYGFMPD
+592 ELRVYGFMPD

>member
-1 MDASHDRAA
+1 MTKSLAEAIEIAVARNAGVHLEAGASDRAA
-10 YFNTEPRAFWLGQV
+10 YFNIESRALWLGQV
-24 SEAATALAGTRV
+24 SEAATALADTGV
-36 PKQLSE
+36 PELLIE

-55 AVTSISLSVRNDLAF
+55 AVNSISLSVRNDDSF

-75 LATHVRSRSKLATF
+75 LATHVRSSSKLATF

-106 TGQLPTDILTRD
+106 TGQLPTDILTRND
-118 DIIEVASLPVISN
+118 VIEVASLPVVSN

-137 PERTSARLI
+137 PDRTSARLI
-146 VQSWR
+146 VQPWR

-185 SGSRVG
+185 SGNRVG
-191 SDAWEIPATGVGDVL
+191 SDAWEIPATGVGDVW

-283 ARGQFD
+283 AQGQID
-289 GKEIAVA
+289 GKEI
-296 SISPAPVQLQR
+296 P
-307 NRGEAGPTESARLIV
+307 
-322 QSWRGNS
+322 
-329 DEPTP
+329 
-334 LGLAVQGPAEH
+334 
-345 AVVYIKGL
+345 
-353 MPGMEL
+353 
-359 SSGSRVGSD
+359 
-368 AWEIP
+368 
-373 ATGVGDV
+373 
-380 LIAPPQGFV
+380 
-389 GTAKLVAELRL
+389 
-400 PDSRIADRQ
+400 
-409 AVYFEWELQRPTPVQ
+409 
-424 HQLEERAA
+424 
-432 LQSIPPEPIQPQ
+432 
-444 TDRDEVV
+444 
-451 ASQKPVIARGQFD
+451 
-464 GKEIAVASISPAPV
+464 VASISPAPV

-486 AGPTEIPA
+486 AGPTEILA
-494 ATPRRLNRSEIG
+494 ATPRRLDPSEIG
-506 AMPAILLEPAQL
+506 AVPAILLEPAEL

-548 KRGKDLIAAGDI
+548 KRGKNLIAAGDI

-592 ELKVYGFMPD
+592 ELRVYGFMPD

>member
-1 MDASHDRAA
+1 MTKSDAVPSLAAAIETAVARNAGVHLEAGASNRAA
-10 YFNTEPRAFWLGQV
+10 YFNIESRALWLGQV
-24 SEAATALAGTRV
+24 SEAATALADTRV
-36 PKQLSE
+36 PELLIE
-42 SVGVSKISTEPSA
+42 SVAVSKISTEPGA
-55 AVTSISLSVRNDLAF
+55 AVNSISLSVRNDDSF

-75 LATHVRSRSKLATF
+75 LATHVRSSSKLATF

-106 TGQLPTDILTRD
+106 TGQLPTDILTRND
-118 DIIEVASLPVISN
+118 VIEVASLPVVSN

-137 PERTSARLI
+137 PDRTSARLI

-160 GLAVQ
+160 GLAVK

-185 SGSRVG
+185 SGNRVG
-191 SDAWEIPATGVGDVL
+191 SDAWEVPATGVGDVW

-250 QLEERAALQSIPP
+250 QLEERAALQSISP
-263 EPIQPQTDRDEVVA
+263 EPIQPQTDRDEAA
-277 SQKPVI
+277 S
-283 ARGQFD
+283 
-289 GKEIAVA
+289 
-296 SISPAPVQLQR
+296 
-307 NRGEAGPTESARLIV
+307 
-322 QSWRGNS
+322 
-329 DEPTP
+329 
-334 LGLAVQGPAEH
+334 
-345 AVVYIKGL
+345 
-353 MPGMEL
+353 
-359 SSGSRVGSD
+359 
-368 AWEIP
+368 
-373 ATGVGDV
+373 
-380 LIAPPQGFV
+380 
-389 GTAKLVAELRL
+389 
-400 PDSRIADRQ
+400 
-409 AVYFEWELQRPTPVQ
+409 
-424 HQLEERAA
+424 
-432 LQSIPPEPIQPQ
+432 
-444 TDRDEVV
+444 
-451 ASQKPVIARGQFD
+451 SQKPVIARGQFD

-486 AGPTEIPA
+486 AGPTEILA
-494 ATPRRLNRSEIG
+494 ATPRRLDPSEIG
-506 AMPAILLEPAQL
+506 AVPAILLEPAEL

-548 KRGKDLIAAGDI
+548 KRGKNLIAAGDI

-609 YEKATELGSLAAPRR
+609 YEKATALGSLAAPRR